1 MSKQVKKKLY
11 QQQQD
16 AVNSL
21 PIHDSRAVEDVQMY
35 LSLPEETINSL
46 PQFNDDGE
54 IAFYSVGDVL
64 LGKLALIQFIKTIKS
79 KK

>member
-1 MSKQVKKKLY
+1 MSKKLKKNLY

-35 LSLPEETINSL
+35 LSLPEETINNL

-54 IAFYSVGDVL
+54 IAFYQVGDSL
-64 LGKLALIQFIKTIKS
+64 LGKLALVQFIKQIKNR
-79 KK
+79 